1 MQDATS
7 SCATQ
12 GDVLSQAMMSADWP
26 VRCTLLPANVL
37 SAFRKSGVHPFNPD
51 VIDQTLLAPSTTF
64 VRPLS
69 LSEPV
74 PPQHV
79 PSTKTEQF
87 FFNKGGKILNTAS
100 TTKVR

>member
-26 VRCTLLPANVL
+26 VL